1 MILKS
6 LNILLLLSLMQC
18 FEKHTA
24 ILSFRQ
30 KAERLMKNTSL
41 IDGHNDMPW
50 QLRKRVHN
58 DLSAIDLNTW
68 NVTQTNI
75 EKLRTGLVGGQ
86 FWVAFVPCNAQN
98 KDATRHA
105 LEQIDV
111 IKRMVQMFP
120 EDFQLTTTADGITE
134 VFNSGKIASLIGMEG
149 GHGIDSSLGALR
161 MFYELGVRYLTLT
174 HNCNTPW
181 ADNSRVDSGI
191 AKPGV
196 NGLSDFGK
204 KVVKEMNRLGMLVDL
219 SHVSEDTMLAA
230 LEVSAAPVIF
240 SHSSAFALCHN
251 YRNVQDN
258 LLRKLANNSGIVMIN
273 FYPNFISCNET
284 ATLSQV
290 ADHLDHIRNVAGVDH
305 VGIGSDFD
313 GFERGPIG
321 LEDVSKYPDL
331 IAELLLR
338 NWTDNDIKK
347 LLGLNFLRVF
357 KKAEE
362 VSRELQKT
370 NMPSND
376 VIHQDKVQSPC
387 RTFLGYPSAAPCHR
401 CTFIHIISTV
411 MFIVSLKSIR
421 T

>member
-6 LNILLLLSLMQC
+6 LDVLLLLSLMQC

-24 ILSFRQ
+24 MLSYRQ
-30 KAERLMKNTSL
+30 KAEQLMKNTSL

-50 QLRKRVHN
+50 QLRKKVHN
-58 DLSAIDLNTW
+58 DLSKIDLNTS
-68 NVTQTNI
+68 NITQTNI
-75 EKLRTGLVGGQ
+75 EKLRAGLVGAQ
-86 FWVAFVPCNAQN
+86 FWVAYVPCSAQN
-98 KDATRHA
+98 KDAVRQT
-105 LEQIDV
+105 LEQIDL

-134 VFNSGKIASLIGMEG
+134 VFSSGKIASLIGMEG
-149 GHGIDSSLGALR
+149 GHGIDSSLGTLR

-174 HNCNTPW
+174 HICNTPW
-181 ADNSRVDSGI
+181 ADSSKVDSGI

-219 SHVSEDTMLAA
+219 SHVSEDTVLAA

-258 LLRKLANNSGIVMIN
+258 VLRKLANNSGIVMVN
-273 FYPNFISCNET
+273 FYPNFISCKGT

-290 ADHLDHIRNVAGVDH
+290 ADHLDHIRNVAGADH

-321 LEDVSKYPDL
+321 LEDVSKYPAL
-331 IAELLLR
+331 VAELLRR

-347 LLGLNFLRVF
+347 MLGLNFLRVF
-357 KKAEE
+357 KKAED
-362 VSRELQKT
+362 VSRQLQKT
-370 NMPSND
+370 NTPSND
-376 VIHQDKVQSPC
+376 VIHRDKVQNPC
-387 RTFLGYPSAAPCHR
+387 RTFLGYPPAAP
-401 CTFIHIISTV
+401 
-411 MFIVSLKSIR
+411 
-421 T
+421 

>member
-1 MILKS
+1 MTLKS
-6 LNILLLLSLMQC
+6 LDVLLLLSLTQC
-18 FEKHTA
+18 FERYTA
-24 ILSFRQ
+24 ILSYRQ
-30 KAERLMKNTSL
+30 KAEQLMKNTSL
-41 IDGHNDMPW
+41 IDGHNDMAW

-58 DLSAIDLNTW
+58 DLSAVDLKTW
-68 NVTQTNI
+68 TATQTNI
-75 EKLRTGLVGGQ
+75 EKLRAGLVGAQ
-86 FWVAFVPCNAQN
+86 FWVAYAPCDTQN
-98 KDATRHA
+98 KDAVRHT

-120 EDFQLTTTADGITE
+120 KDFQLTTTADGITE

-149 GHGIDSSLGALR
+149 GHGIDSSLGTLR

-174 HNCNTPW
+174 HVCNTPW
-181 ADNSRVDSGI
+181 ADSSRVDSGI

-196 NGLSDFGK
+196 KGLSDFGK

-219 SHVSEDTMLAA
+219 SHVSTDTMLAA

-258 LLRKLANNSGIVMIN
+258 VLRKLANNSGIVMVN
-273 FYPNFISCNET
+273 FYPSFISCQGN

-290 ADHLDHIRNVAGVDH
+290 ADHLDHIRNVSGADH

-313 GFERGPIG
+313 GYERGPIG
-321 LEDVSKYPDL
+321 LEDVSKYPAL
-331 IAELLLR
+331 IAELLQR
-338 NWTDNDIKK
+338 KWTDNDIRK

-362 VSRELQKT
+362 VSRQLQKT

-387 RTFLGYPSAAPCHR
+387 RTFLGYPSAAPCHH
-401 CTFIHIISTV
+401 CIFIHICIV
-411 MFIVSLKSIR
+411 MFIVCLRSI
-421 T
+421 